1 MKRVEKCG
9 QDLAWWNHNIFGNV
23 RKQLAK
29 KKEVLIQAEKKAQEI
44 GQNTRVRALKE
55 EINILLDREARMWS
69 QKSRTLWLRNGDKST
84 RFFYCRATQRFRKNL
99 ICGIMDES
107 NNWRVDL
114 NEIAALLIKYYQD
127 LFTSSKPNSQGAALE
142 HIPNVITNHMNAALI
157 APFREDEVKEA
168 LKQMAPLKTLGPDG
182 MPPLFYQHF
191 YGVVDNDVTNS
202 VLSWF
207 NLGAIPHP
215 INHTFITLIPKIK

>member
-55 EINILLDREARMWS
+55 EINILLNREARMWS

-84 RFFYCRATQRFRKNL
+84 RFFYCQATQRFRKNL
-99 ICGIMDES
+99 IRGIMDES

-142 HIPNVITNHMNAALI
+142 HIPNVITDHMNAALI

-207 NLGAIPHP
+207 NLGTIPHP
-215 INHTFITLIPKIK
+215 INHTFITFIPKIK